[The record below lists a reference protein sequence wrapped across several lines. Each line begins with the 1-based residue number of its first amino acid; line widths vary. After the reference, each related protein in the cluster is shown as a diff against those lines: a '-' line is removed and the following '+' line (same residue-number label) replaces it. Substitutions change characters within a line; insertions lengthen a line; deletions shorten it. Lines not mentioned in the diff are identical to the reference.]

1 MARRKRSSPLED
13 FLELVAMLPWWA
25 GVVLALIFYVLFH
38 RWAQAVPVTA
48 FQPGSVATTAVR
60 SAGATLAGYGQYIVP
75 ALCLIGAGMSAWR
88 RRARRMLVGN
98 VAHAKSADA
107 LDGMSWREFEVLV
120 GEAFRLQGFRVL
132 ETGGDGADGGVDLV
146 LTKGSEKFLM
156 QCKQWK
162 AYKVG
167 VEVVREL
174 YGVMAARGATGGFVV
189 TSGTFSGDAQEFAQ
203 GRNVKLVDGARLFGL
218 IQQAGSPYPRH
229 ANLLQRT
236 SLSRNGHPRHSPRAR
251 LAALRWSSVRRGMES
266 TPGRPSGGV
275 QRTRSAAPCAAQR
288 SAKQR
293 GDVREVEASSQRIPA
308 ESWTSH
314 LHIAGRPSERRASC
328 RSSLSGRSNC
338 ARVAAQVPRESR
350 QQTGSRRG
358 HRRERISSAQA
369 SSPP

>member
-120 GEAFRLQGFRVL
+120 GGAFRLQGFRVL
-132 ETGGDGADGGVDLV
+132 ETGGGGADGGVDLV
-146 LTKGSEKFLM
+146 LTKGSDKFLM

-218 IQQAGSPYPRH
+218 IQQGRK
-229 ANLLQRT
+229 
-236 SLSRNGHPRHSPRAR
+236 SLSTPREPAPANKPQSEWTPAPQPSCPTCGAEMVKRTARNGKHTGQTFWGCSTYPKCRA
-251 LAALRWSSVRRGMES
+251 VRGS
-266 TPGRPSGGV
+266 
-275 QRTRSAAPCAAQR
+275 
-288 SAKQR
+288 
-293 GDVREVEASSQRIPA
+293 EV
-308 ESWTSH
+308 
-314 LHIAGRPSERRASC
+314 G
-328 RSSLSGRSNC
+328 
-338 ARVAAQVPRESR
+338 
-350 QQTGSRRG
+350 
-358 HRRERISSAQA
+358 
-369 SSPP
+369 